1 MRRLSRAVQ
10 RFCDMVFC
18 RQLAAG
24 QEVAAAAVL
33 AVVPCLR
40 IYQLDIILT
49 VENLLANL
57 PAAGAVYAPCGV
69 GKTLIFLTLV
79 AYLRPRRTILF
90 MPLLQL
96 IAQFIGTARQGRNVE
111 ALGLRYFLIF
121 PKIPEIAFQHKV

>member
-1 MRRLSRAVQ
+1 
-10 RFCDMVFC
+10 MVFC

-57 PAAGAVYAPCGV
+57 PAAGAVYAATRPDEVSALHGQLPCTDEWPRQI
-69 GKTLIFLTLV
+69 TLSK
-79 AYLRPRRTILF
+79 
-90 MPLLQL
+90 
-96 IAQFIGTARQGRNVE
+96 ARSW
-111 ALGLRYFLIF
+111 LY
-121 PKIPEIAFQHKV
+121 QH